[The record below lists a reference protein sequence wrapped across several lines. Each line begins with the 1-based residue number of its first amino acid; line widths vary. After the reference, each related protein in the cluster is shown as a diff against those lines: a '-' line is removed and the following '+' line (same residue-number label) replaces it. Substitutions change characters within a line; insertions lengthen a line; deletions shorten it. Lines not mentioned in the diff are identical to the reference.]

1 MVSIIGGTP
10 EADVMKEC
18 PTCRRF
24 FPDQNTFCSFDG
36 LKLIRSV
43 QNTDELQQGEGQR
56 QIPPPP
62 KPVPLRVTIIDQSDE
77 GHRSRVIEGLALD
90 FGKQGMRIQTGTI
103 ETGQLHI
110 IRDHTV
116 AFKNKLEVEV
126 DLPTGTVRYTGFA
139 AWYRP
144 EAEGL
149 FWVVGVYI
157 RDMAAADRQAYDEY
171 LKLLSKGADTQT
183 APA

>member
-1 MVSIIGGTP
+1 
-10 EADVMKEC
+10 MKEC

-24 FPDQNTFCSFDG
+24 FPDQNSFCSFDG
-36 LKLIRSV
+36 IKLIRSV
-43 QNTDELQQGEGQR
+43 QNADELQQGQGQR
-56 QIPPPP
+56 QIPPPAE
-62 KPVPLRVTIIDQSDE
+62 PVPLRVTIIDQSDE
-77 GHRSRVIEGLALD
+77 GHRSRKIDGLALD

-103 ETGQLHI
+103 ETGRLHI

-126 DLPTGTVRYTGFA
+126 DLPNATVRFTGFA

-144 EAEGL
+144 EADGL

-171 LKLLSKGADTQT
+171 LKLLGRT
-183 APA
+183 AESQHAPV

>member
-1 MVSIIGGTP
+1 
-10 EADVMKEC
+10 MKEC
-18 PTCRRF
+18 PSCQRF

-43 QNTDELQQGEGQR
+43 QNTDDLVKGQGER
-56 QIPPPP
+56 RIPPPA
-62 KPVPLRVTIIDQSDE
+62 KPLPLRLTIIDQSDE

-90 FGKQGMRIQTGTI
+90 FGKQGMRIQTGTV

-110 IRDHTV
+110 IRDHTI

-126 DLPTGTVRYTGFA
+126 DLPNATVRFTGFA

-144 EAEGL
+144 EAQGVI
-149 FWVVGVYI
+149 WIVGVYV

-171 LKLLSKGADTQT
+171 LDMLSGDESSQS

>member
-1 MVSIIGGTP
+1 
-10 EADVMKEC
+10 MKEC

-24 FPDQNTFCSFDG
+24 FPDQNSFCSYDG

-43 QNTDELQQGEGQR
+43 QNTDELQEGQGQR

-62 KPVPLRVTIIDQSDE
+62 NPIPLRVTIIDQGDE
-77 GHRSRVIEGLALD
+77 GHRSRKIDGLALD

-126 DLPTGTVRYTGFA
+126 DLPNSTVQYTGFA

-157 RDMAAADRQAYDEY
+157 RDMAASDRQAYDEY
-171 LKLLSKGADTQT
+171 LKLLTRGADADSQS

>member
-1 MVSIIGGTP
+1 
-10 EADVMKEC
+10 MKEC

-24 FPDQNTFCSFDG
+24 FPDQNSFCSFDG
-36 LKLIRSV
+36 VKLIRSV
-43 QNTDELQQGEGQR
+43 QNTDELQQGHGQR

-62 KPVPLRVTIIDQSDE
+62 KPVPLRVTIIDQGDE
-77 GHRSRVIEGLALD
+77 GHRSRKIDGLGLD

-103 ETGQLHI
+103 ETGKLHI

-126 DLPTGTVRYTGFA
+126 DLPNATIRFTGFA

-144 EAEGL
+144 EGEGL
-149 FWVVGVYI
+149 FWVVGLYI
-157 RDMAAADRQAYDEY
+157 RDMGAADRQAYDEY
-171 LKLLSKGADTQT
+171 LKMLTRNAESVS

>member
-1 MVSIIGGTP
+1 
-10 EADVMKEC
+10 MKEC

-24 FPDQNTFCSFDG
+24 FPDQNSFCSYDG

-56 QIPPPP
+56 QIPPPA
-62 KPVPLRVTIIDQSDE
+62 KPVPLRMTIIDQSDE
-77 GHRSRVIEGLALD
+77 GHRSRVIDGLALD

-116 AFKNKLEVEV
+116 AFKNKLQVEV
-126 DLPTGTVRYTGFA
+126 DLPNATVRYTGFA

-157 RDMAAADRQAYDEY
+157 RDMPAADRQAYDDY
-171 LKLLSKGADTQT
+171 LNLLARGADIQSV
-183 APA
+183 PA

>member
-1 MVSIIGGTP
+1 
-10 EADVMKEC
+10 
-18 PTCRRF
+18 
-24 FPDQNTFCSFDG
+24 

-43 QNTDELQQGEGQR
+43 QNTDELQQGHGQR

-62 KPVPLRVTIIDQSDE
+62 NPVPLRVTIIDQGDE
-77 GHRSRVIEGLALD
+77 GHRSRKIDGLALD

-126 DLPTGTVRYTGFA
+126 DLPNATIRFTGFA

-144 EAEGL
+144 EADGL
-149 FWVVGVYI
+149 FWVVGLYI
-157 RDMAAADRQAYDEY
+157 RDMGAADRHAYDEY
-171 LKLLSKGADTQT
+171 LKLLSQNSGSAT

>member
-1 MVSIIGGTP
+1 
-10 EADVMKEC
+10 MKEC

-24 FPDQNTFCSFDG
+24 FPDQNSFCSFDG

-62 KPVPLRVTIIDQSDE
+62 KPVPLRMTIIDQSDE
-77 GHRSRVIEGLALD
+77 GHRSRVIDGLALD

-116 AFKNKLEVEV
+116 AFKNRLQVEV
-126 DLPTGTVRYTGFA
+126 DLPNATVRYTGFA

-144 EAEGL
+144 EGEGL

-157 RDMAAADRQAYDEY
+157 RDMPAADRQAYDDY
-171 LKLLSKGADTQT
+171 LKLLAQGAESQSV
-183 APA
+183 PA

>member
-1 MVSIIGGTP
+1 
-10 EADVMKEC
+10 MKEC
-18 PTCRRF
+18 PSCRRF
-24 FPDQNTFCSFDG
+24 FPDQNSFCSYDG

-43 QNTDELQQGEGQR
+43 QNTDELTQGEGQR

-62 KPVPLRVTIIDQSDE
+62 QPFPLRLTIIDQSDE
-77 GHRSRVIEGLALD
+77 GHRSRVIEGFALD
-90 FGKQGMRIQTGTI
+90 FGKQGMRIQTGTV

-126 DLPTGTVRYTGFA
+126 DLPNATVKFTGFA

-144 EAEGL
+144 ETQGVI
-149 FWVVGVYI
+149 WIVGVYI

-171 LKLLSKGADTQT
+171 LKSLSPNVESQS

>member
-1 MVSIIGGTP
+1 MPNLSPI
-10 EADVMKEC
+10 
-18 PTCRRF
+18 
-24 FPDQNTFCSFDG
+24 FPDQNSFCSFDG

-43 QNTDELQQGEGQR
+43 QNTDELQQGQGQR

-77 GHRSRVIEGLALD
+77 GHRSRKIDGLALD

-103 ETGQLHI
+103 ETGELHI

-116 AFKNKLEVEV
+116 AFKNKLDVEV
-126 DLPTGTVRYTGFA
+126 DLPNATIRFTGFA

-149 FWVVGVYI
+149 FWVVGLYI

-171 LKLLSKGADTQT
+171 LKMLSQNAETQS

>member
-1 MVSIIGGTP
+1 
-10 EADVMKEC
+10 MKEC

-24 FPDQNTFCSFDG
+24 FPDQNSFCSFDG

-43 QNTDELQQGEGQR
+43 QNTDELQQGQGQR

-77 GHRSRVIEGLALD
+77 GHRSRKIEGLALD

-116 AFKNKLEVEV
+116 AFKNKLAVEVESV
-126 DLPTGTVRYTGFA
+126 RPTGSEIEVDVLAVGHRRRRGVA
-139 AWYRP
+139 AFLVIFVINQTFVNRAFP
-144 EAEGL
+144 KDLATLAIDGQHHQ
-149 FWVVGVYI
+149 FVAVI
-157 RDMAAADRQAYDEY
+157 
-171 LKLLSKGADTQT
+171 GAF
-183 APA
+183 

>member
-1 MVSIIGGTP
+1 
-10 EADVMKEC
+10 MKEC
-18 PTCRRF
+18 PNCRHL
-24 FPDQNTFCSFDG
+24 FPDQNNFCSYDG
-36 LKLIRSV
+36 IKLVRSV
-43 QNTDELQQGEGQR
+43 QSTDDLTKGQGER
-56 QIPPPP
+56 QIPPPA
-62 KPVPLRVTIIDQSDE
+62 KPMPMRLTIIDQSDD
-77 GHRSRVIEGLALD
+77 GHRSRMIDGLALD
-90 FGKQGMRIQTGTI
+90 FGKQGMRVQTGTI

-126 DLPTGTVRYTGFA
+126 DLPNATIRYTGFA

-149 FWVVGVYI
+149 FWIVGVYI
-157 RDMAAADRQAYDEY
+157 RDMAAADRQSYDDY
-171 LKLLSKGADTQT
+171 LNALAGGAGQS

>member
-1 MVSIIGGTP
+1 
-10 EADVMKEC
+10 
-18 PTCRRF
+18 
-24 FPDQNTFCSFDG
+24 
-36 LKLIRSV
+36 
-43 QNTDELQQGEGQR
+43 
-56 QIPPPP
+56 
-62 KPVPLRVTIIDQSDE
+62 

-90 FGKQGMRIQTGTI
+90 FGKQGMRVQTGTV

-126 DLPTGTVRYTGFA
+126 DLPNATVKYTGFA

-157 RDMAAADRQAYDEY
+157 RDMPATDRQAYDDY
-171 LKLLSKGADTQT
+171 LNSLTSGAGQS

>member
-1 MVSIIGGTP
+1 
-10 EADVMKEC
+10 MKEC
-18 PTCRRF
+18 PNCRRF
-24 FPDQNTFCSFDG
+24 FPDQNSFCSYDG

-43 QNTDELQQGEGQR
+43 QNTDELTQGQGQR

-62 KPVPLRVTIIDQSDE
+62 QRLPLRMTIIDQSDE

-90 FGKQGMRIQTGTI
+90 FGRQGMRIQTGTI

-116 AFKNKLEVEV
+116 AFKNKLQVEV
-126 DLPTGTVRYTGFA
+126 DLPNATVRYTGFA

-144 EAEGL
+144 EGDGL
-149 FWVVGVYI
+149 FWIVGVYI

-171 LKLLSKGADTQT
+171 LKMLSHGAESQS

>member
-1 MVSIIGGTP
+1 
-10 EADVMKEC
+10 MKEC

-24 FPDQNTFCSFDG
+24 FPDQNTYCSFDG

-43 QNTDELQQGEGQR
+43 QNTDELSQGQR

-62 KPVPLRVTIIDQSDE
+62 KSLPLRLTIIDQSDE
-77 GHRSRVIEGLALD
+77 GHRSRVIDGLAMD
-90 FGKQGMRIQTGTI
+90 FGRQGMRIQTGTI

-116 AFKNKLEVEV
+116 AFKNKLDVEV
-126 DLPTGTVRYTGFA
+126 DLPNGTVRYTGFA

-157 RDMAAADRQAYDEY
+157 RDMSAADRKNYDEY
-171 LKLLSKGADTQT
+171 LKMLSQT
-183 APA
+183 PEDKTLPAPAQTSPI

>member
-1 MVSIIGGTP
+1 
-10 EADVMKEC
+10 MKEC

-24 FPDQNTFCSFDG
+24 FPDKNSFCSFDG

-43 QNTDELQQGEGQR
+43 QNTDELQQGDGQR

-62 KPVPLRVTIIDQSDE
+62 SPVPLRVTIIDQGDE
-77 GHRSRVIEGLALD
+77 GHRSRKIDGLGLD

-126 DLPTGTVRYTGFA
+126 DLPNSTISFTGFA

-144 EAEGL
+144 EGNGL
-149 FWVVGVYI
+149 FWVVGLYI
-157 RDMAAADRQAYDEY
+157 RDMGAADRHAYDEY
-171 LKLLSKGADTQT
+171 LKMLSQNSGSAT

>member
-1 MVSIIGGTP
+1 
-10 EADVMKEC
+10 MKEC

-24 FPDQNTFCSFDG
+24 FPDKNSFCSFDG

-43 QNTDELQQGEGQR
+43 QNTDELQQGHGQR

-62 KPVPLRVTIIDQSDE
+62 SPVPLRVTIIDQGDE
-77 GHRSRVIEGLALD
+77 GHRSRKIDGLALD

-126 DLPTGTVRYTGFA
+126 DLPNATISFTGFA

-144 EAEGL
+144 EGDGL
-149 FWVVGVYI
+149 FWVVGLYI
-157 RDMAAADRQAYDEY
+157 RDMGAADRRAYDEY
-171 LKLLSKGADTQT
+171 LKILSQNSGSAI

>member
-1 MVSIIGGTP
+1 
-10 EADVMKEC
+10 MKEC

-24 FPDQNTFCSFDG
+24 FPDQNSFCSFDG

-43 QNTDELQQGEGQR
+43 QNTDELQQGQGQR

-62 KPVPLRVTIIDQSDE
+62 NPLPLRMTIIDQGDE
-77 GHRSRVIEGLALD
+77 GRRSRKIDGLALD

-103 ETGQLHI
+103 ETGKLHI

-126 DLPTGTVRYTGFA
+126 DLPNATIRFTGFA

-144 EAEGL
+144 EADGL
-149 FWVVGVYI
+149 FWVVGLYI
-157 RDMAAADRQAYDEY
+157 RDMGASDRQAYDDY
-171 LKLLSKGADTQT
+171 LKILAQNAGTQS